1 MVGNTIITAKYWAHH
16 YPFPSCTFKSMSSGI
31 LSSSVDSYSR
41 FKYKKKMSYSTN
53 DTIDIDNNFNK
64 DIDIQIDYSK

>member
-1 MVGNTIITAKYWAHH
+1 
-16 YPFPSCTFKSMSSGI
+16 MSSGI

-41 FKYKKKMSYSTN
+41 FKYKEKMSYSTN
-53 DTIDIDNNFNK
+53 DTIDIDNNINK